1 MMPQPRL
8 GQEYSPTHDSSLP
21 APSSIQFV
29 SNLNESIHHN
39 SNANN
44 QQVMSRNI
52 ETLSRQFSSI
62 MLNYVPSRKTVDKPF
77 RLIQ

>member
-1 MMPQPRL
+1 MMPQHRL
-8 GQEYSPTHDSSLP
+8 GQDYSPTHDSSLP
-21 APSSIQFV
+21 TPSSIRFV

-44 QQVMSRNI
+44 QQIMSSNI

-62 MLNYVPSRKTVDKPF
+62 MSNYVRQEK
-77 RLIQ
+77 Q